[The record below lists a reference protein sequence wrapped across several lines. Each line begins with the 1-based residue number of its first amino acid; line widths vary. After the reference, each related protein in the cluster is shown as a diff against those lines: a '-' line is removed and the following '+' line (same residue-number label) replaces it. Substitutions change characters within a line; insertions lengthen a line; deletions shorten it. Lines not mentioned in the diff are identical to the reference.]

1 MGEREWESETEKV
14 GETEGWERVKQRNME
29 TEKKRQIG
37 GENKG
42 EQDREKEIDGEKDRG
57 RQTTHYLDG

>member
-1 MGEREWESETEKV
+1 MGESETEKH
-14 GETEGWERVKQRNME
+14 GDREKETDW
-29 TEKKRQIG
+29 